1 MADEG
6 IAAEVVEVV
15 GKTGVYGEI
24 YQVMCKILE
33 GKDVNRVIRRNV
45 KGPVRKGDILSL
57 LESEREAKEIKAR

>member
-6 IAAEVVEVV
+6 ISAEVVEVV

>member
-1 MADEG
+1 MADDG
-6 IAAEVVEVV
+6 VSAEVVEVV

-33 GKDVNRVIRRNV
+33 GKDINRIIRRNV
-45 KGPVRKGDILSL
+45 KGPVRRGDILIL

>member
-33 GKDVNRVIRRNV
+33 GKDANRVIRRNV

>member
-1 MADEG
+1 MADPVH
-6 IAAEVVEVV
+6 AEVVEVI

-33 GKDVNRVIRRNV
+33 GKDQNRIIRRNV
-45 KGPVRKGDILSL
+45 KGPVKRGDIIVL